1 MLKRV
6 MIAVVAVGFL
16 TQGLAQAKDPQ
27 PQVTCPV
34 TGHPVKDLS
43 SAPKSE
49 YKGKTYYFC
58 CPSCKPKFDKDP
70 EKYVGASGKGGEEPG
85 HPHGRDGKQESCAPG
100 TRCGH

>member
-6 MIAVVAVGFL
+6 MIAVVAAGFL
-16 TQGLAQAKDPQ
+16 TQALPAAKARDGQ

-34 TGHPVKDLS
+34 TGKPVKDLN

-58 CPSCKPKFDKDP
+58 CPSCKEKFDKDP
-70 EKYVGASGKGGEEPG
+70 EKYVGKGQQGAHEGHEHSCSGASG
-85 HPHGRDGKQESCAPG
+85 
-100 TRCGH
+100 CGHQAH